1 MKAVRI
7 ICEAGVGV
15 ARVVMDDGRDVP
27 MVTRI
32 GITITPD
39 DLVHAEISLMIGGCD
54 ITAHPLLSLESLR
67 EAAAAHGLDL
77 VRRCD
82 GLGGTDG

>member
-1 MKAVRI
+1 MNAVRI
-7 ICEAGVGV
+7 TSGAGVGV

-39 DLVHAEISLMIGGCD
+39 DLVRAEISLLIGGCD
-54 ITAHPLLSLESLR
+54 IIAHPLLSLESLR
-67 EAAAAHGLDL
+67 EAADVYGFAL
-77 VRRCD
+77 VRREIE
-82 GLGGTDG
+82 